1 MPVLSGI
8 GLINL
13 KDVNYMKQGK
23 IAMKIFILLILSLTL
38 TAGYAQALP
47 SIYDFKSQSSST
59 PSVQDFISSMLSKM
73 FGSSGSRD
81 SLLPA
86 GYSSTSIS
94 KSEAIEIAKSLWPS
108 ITLTEPIQA
117 HRTTKGEWIVSIKGE
132 VTVSPPGPYHGG
144 ETLPA
149 GGIVRIDAE
158 TGEILFIN
166 HII

>member
-1 MPVLSGI
+1 MNTIPI
-8 GLINL
+8 
-13 KDVNYMKQGK
+13 
-23 IAMKIFILLILSLTL
+23 KIFTILILSLTL

-47 SIYDFKSQSSST
+47 TLYDFRSQSAST

-73 FGSSGSRD
+73 YGSSGSRD
-81 SLLPA
+81 SFLPA

-94 KSEAIEIAKSLWPS
+94 RSEAIKIAKSLWTS

-117 HRTTKGEWIVSIKGE
+117 HRTTKGEWIVSIKGY
-132 VTVSPPGPYHGG
+132 VKMSPPGPDHGG
-144 ETLPA
+144 ESLPA

-158 TGEILFIN
+158 TGEILFVD